1 MKLMTETQ
9 LLDLLAKAYD
19 QGHFDGTGPQAVTTE
34 HRDTYEWHQ
43 ACAQIRK
50 AIYSAP
56 AAQRLEVQALQRQGC
71 RPQAITGAGIGLS
84 RGNDHRVVCADGS
97 TQRGVGASK

>member
-1 MKLMTETQ
+1 MSTSI
-9 LLDLLAKAYD
+9 
-19 QGHFDGTGPQAVTTE
+19 GTGRLHEGGLDCRNLCEICGTSRTT
-34 HRDTYEWHQ
+34 RRHQ

-56 AAQRLEVQALQRQGC
+56 AAQRLEVQALQRQGY

-97 TQRGVGASK
+97 TQRGVGARK